1 MHERTNRHVVASGCD
16 QGMAQEPDRRPTAG
30 ASARSR
36 ETSLT
41 TALRILLVALIVAAL
56 LPTASAVSAES
67 IESCLSHAPIPTQ
80 VTAVH
85 VQPDSG
91 HAPVIDEIDQA
102 RCAVDVN
109 MYLFTDQTVLEALR
123 RAEDR
128 GIRVRVILEK
138 QPFGTF
144 GDQQEMYDQLSSLGV
159 EVQWAPDAFQY
170 SHAKY
175 MVVDSTVLLVTNQNF
190 TGAGF
195 GGNREFGVVT
205 TDPRY
210 VNEAQAIFN
219 ADWNGDSVS
228 VEIKHLVVS
237 PINARETILGLIN
250 GSTESIWMYSEVLRD
265 ENITA
270 ALSAASERNV
280 DVRILVNA
288 SADEEDVPYFL
299 DALGHGVQIR
309 VLDKPYVHAKLLI
322 VDGTQALVGSQNY
335 SFTSLDRNRE
345 LGVVIDDPIDLNLIA
360 SVYEK
365 DWANAEQVDSITQSP
380 QSAPIALTQRAWVGR
395 ISTGRWRVV

>member
-1 MHERTNRHVVASGCD
+1 MYERTSRHVVASGCD
-16 QGMAQEPDRRPTAG
+16 QRVAPEPDRCPTAG
-30 ASARSR
+30 ASAHSR
-36 ETSLT
+36 K
-41 TALRILLVALIVAAL
+41 TALITSIRVLIVALIVFVL
-56 LPTASAVSAES
+56 LPADSTAIAGAVD
-67 IESCLSHAPIPTQ
+67 SCLATIPSPTP

-85 VQPDSG
+85 IQPNAG
-91 HAPVIDEIDQA
+91 HAPVVDEIEHA

-109 MYLFTDQTVLEALR
+109 MYMFTDQIVLDALG
-123 RAEDR
+123 RAETR

-138 QPFGTF
+138 HPFGTF
-144 GDQQEMYDQLSSLGV
+144 GDQQEMYDQLSALGI

-175 MVVDSTVLLVTNQNF
+175 MVVDSSVLLVTNQNF

-195 GGNREFGVVT
+195 GSNREFGVIST
-205 TDPRY
+205 ESRY

-219 ADWNGDSVS
+219 ADWANDSGAL
-228 VEIKHLVVS
+228 EINHLVVS
-237 PINARETILGLIN
+237 PINARETIIGLID
-250 GSTESIWMYSEVLRD
+250 GSRESIWMYSEVLRD
-265 ENITA
+265 EEITA
-270 ALSAASERNV
+270 ALSAASERGV

-288 SADEEDVPYFL
+288 SADTEDVPYFL

-322 VDGTQALVGSQNY
+322 VDGTHALVGSQNY

-345 LGVVIDDPIDLNLIA
+345 LGVVISDPHDLSLVT
-360 SVYEK
+360 SVYER
-365 DWANAEQVDSITQSP
+365 DWANAEPVDSITQSP
-380 QSAPIALTQRAWVGR
+380 GNTPIALTQRTWVGR